1 MKYVHIDRLKVNLK
15 ICKNCI
21 ILLFKDIQLINV
33 SKDYHGIFF
42 KMDVY
47 LVYSCTET
55 INKSISQHIH
65 LWIGAESSEV
75 NYNYF
80 AKMNFCKLFYL

>member
-1 MKYVHIDRLKVNLK
+1 MFTLDRLKVNLK
-15 ICKNCI
+15 ISNC
-21 ILLFKDIQLINV
+21 ILLFKDTQLMNV

-55 INKSISQHIH
+55 INKSISQHVH

-75 NYNYF
+75 CYNYFLF
-80 AKMNFCKLFYL
+80 AKMNFCKFFIF